1 MSRMLGLIAVNIHT
15 KGRIPWLN
23 LMGPRYNINISNAIY
38 QLLVSDPRVEIYRVE
53 NDPKIK
59 QGQKEQ
65 VKEEKP
71 VVTATTSTLKVD
83 DSVKIE
89 KVAEPEKVE
98 TIVEQI
104 KETKKEEVVVT
115 TFVDDKEQKEE
126 IDPIDEEIE
135 TKLAELPEEPE
146 LEFKIPEEEKDGTV
160 MVMYKKE
167 DLEPMTKSQ
176 LKRILNIERG
186 FEPGHQYYGSHH
198 DGKEALIEYVL
209 ESQKYS

>member
-1 MSRMLGLIAVNIHT
+1 MSRMLGLVAVNIHT

-53 NDPKIK
+53 NDPTVKP
-59 QGQKEQ
+59 GQKEPVQ
-65 VKEEKP
+65 EEKP
-71 VVTATTSTLKVD
+71 AVKTSVLKVD

-89 KVAEPEKVE
+89 KVEKPE
-98 TIVEQI
+98 TIVEPV
-104 KETKKEEVVVT
+104 KEVKKEEIVVT
-115 TFVDDKEQKEE
+115 TFLKEE
-126 IDPIDEEIE
+126 KKEKELDPINEEIE

-160 MVMYKKE
+160 VVSYKKE
-167 DLEPMTKSQ
+167 DLEPMTKAQ